1 MSLSISLEVTI
12 PDNVPESLVISIG
25 AACYPEGIPDEE
37 PMDVA
42 EALQW
47 AFLSPWGVDQLH
59 SIGVE
64 WNAQHQ

>member
-12 PDNVPESLVISIG
+12 PDTVPESLVISIG
-25 AACYPEGIPDEE
+25 AACYPHGMDEE

-47 AFLSPWGVDQLH
+47 AFLSPWGVGELA
-59 SIGVE
+59 SIGVR